1 MKLAMRFYCL
11 VFQFSLASQTFCFQ
25 VFGCVGILNFFER
38 GECDGVSQIE
48 KRERE
53 RLTTT
58 TTMMMIIDYERT
70 NNAHRH
76 ISIIKREC
84 ERQMN
89 DSINR
94 ARRRQKIRERERER
108 ERGKK
113 KNRPLT
119 EGYKQRTRT
128 TRKKREEIL
137 RKQEGKKTKFSAHT
151 SIVS

>member
-1 MKLAMRFYCL
+1 M
-11 VFQFSLASQTFCFQ
+11 
-25 VFGCVGILNFFER
+25 
-38 GECDGVSQIE
+38 
-48 KRERE
+48 
-53 RLTTT
+53 T
-58 TTMMMIIDYERT
+58 TTMMMMIIDDDRT
-70 NNAHRH
+70 TNAHRH

-94 ARRRQKIRERERER
+94 ARCRQRIRERER
-108 ERGKK
+108 KK

>member
-1 MKLAMRFYCL
+1 M
-11 VFQFSLASQTFCFQ
+11 
-25 VFGCVGILNFFER
+25 
-38 GECDGVSQIE
+38 
-48 KRERE
+48 
-53 RLTTT
+53 TTT
-58 TTMMMIIDYERT
+58 TIMMMMIDDERT
-70 NNAHRH
+70 TNAHRH

-94 ARRRQKIRERERER
+94 ARRRQRIRERERER
-108 ERGKK
+108 EEKK

-137 RKQEGKKTKFSAHT
+137 RKQEGKKTKFSART

>member
-1 MKLAMRFYCL
+1 
-11 VFQFSLASQTFCFQ
+11 
-25 VFGCVGILNFFER
+25 VGILNFFER

-58 TTMMMIIDYERT
+58 TMMMMIDDDRT
-70 NNAHRH
+70 TNAHRH

-94 ARRRQKIRERERER
+94 ARRRQRIRER

-113 KNRPLT
+113 K
-119 EGYKQRTRT
+119 
-128 TRKKREEIL
+128 
-137 RKQEGKKTKFSAHT
+137 
-151 SIVS
+151 IVR